1 MEEIMENKKNATS
14 GNSDGSVEG
23 TIIIG
28 SGVIGLFSA
37 YYLNKQGYE
46 VTIIERSNGDDGCS
60 LGNAGMIVPSH
71 FIPLA
76 VPGMIE
82 KGIKWMFNSESPFY
96 VKPRLNLDLLSWGL
110 KFYQAANKK
119 QVERAMPALRD
130 ISLLSKALY
139 QDLAKTPDFDFSFE
153 EKGLMM
159 LCKTEHSFEEEVEV
173 AHQANELGL
182 KTKILTTKELHQLEP
197 EVKPDVAGAIFYEG
211 DAHLYPNQLIKNL
224 KKHLQ
229 NKGVKFL
236 YNTEVT
242 GFEFEKSEIKKT
254 KIKQIVSNSNQNRT
268 ANHSELITH
277 NLIIATGSWSPL
289 LAEMLN
295 IGLPMQAGKGY
306 SITYDQNEGEKLNIP
321 SILLEARVAIT
332 PMSANLIRFGGTMEI
347 GGLNDAIN
355 MNRVRGIIKAVPN
368 YFPDYQIAMPQKEQV
383 WYGLRPCSP
392 DGLPYIGRTNKFK
405 NLVIASGHA
414 MMGLSLA
421 PATGKLVQEI
431 IENQKN
437 SIEIDLYKPER
448 YD

>member
-1 MEEIMENKKNATS
+1 MKT
-14 GNSDGSVEG
+14 
-23 TIIIG
+23 TIIG

-37 YYLNKQGYE
+37 YYLNQQGHE

-60 LGNAGMIVPSH
+60 MGNAGMIVPSH

-119 QVERAMPALRD
+119 QVEQAMPALRD

-139 QDLAKTPDFDFSFE
+139 QDLAKTPAFDFAFE

-159 LCKTEHSFEEEVEV
+159 LCKTEHSFEEEIEV

-182 KTKILTTKELHQLEP
+182 KTKILSTKELHEFEP

-211 DAHLYPNQLIKNL
+211 DAHLYPNQLVKNL

-242 GFEFEKSEIKKT
+242 GFDFEKSEIKKT
-254 KIKQIVSNSNQNRT
+254 KIKQIVGNTTQNRT

-289 LAEMLN
+289 LADMLN
-295 IGLPMQAGKGY
+295 ICLPMQAGKGY
-306 SITYDQNEGEKLNIP
+306 SVTYDQNEGKKLNIP

-332 PMSANLIRFGGTMEI
+332 PMSDNLIRFGGTMEI
-347 GGLNDAIN
+347 GGLNDKIN

-368 YFPDYQIAMPQKEQV
+368 YFPDYQIDIPQKEQV

-431 IENQKN
+431 IDNQKN

>member
-1 MEEIMENKKNATS
+1 
-14 GNSDGSVEG
+14 
-23 TIIIG
+23 
-28 SGVIGLFSA
+28 
-37 YYLNKQGYE
+37 
-46 VTIIERSNGDDGCS
+46 
-60 LGNAGMIVPSH
+60 
-71 FIPLA
+71 
-76 VPGMIE
+76 
-82 KGIKWMFNSESPFY
+82 
-96 VKPRLNLDLLSWGL
+96 
-110 KFYQAANKK
+110 
-119 QVERAMPALRD
+119 MPALRD

-139 QDLAKTPDFDFSFE
+139 QELAKTPDFDFAFE

-182 KTKILTTKELHQLEP
+182 KTKVLSTKELHEFEP

-211 DAHLYPNQLIKNL
+211 DAHLYPNQLVKNL
-224 KKHLQ
+224 KKHLE

-242 GFEFEKSEIKKT
+242 GFEFEKNEIKKI
-254 KIKQIVSNSNQNRT
+254 KIKQIIDNTTQ
-268 ANHSELITH
+268 HSELKTQ

-289 LAEMLN
+289 LADMLN

-306 SITYDQNEGEKLNIP
+306 SVTYEQNEGKKLNIP

-332 PMSANLIRFGGTMEI
+332 PMSDNLIRFGGTMEI
-347 GGLNDAIN
+347 GGLNDEIN

-368 YFPDYQIAMPQKEQV
+368 YFPDYQITIPQREQV

-392 DGLPYIGRTNKFK
+392 DGLPYIGRTNKYK

-431 IENQKN
+431 IDNQKS

-448 YD
+448 YN

>member
-1 MEEIMENKKNATS
+1 MNLKNHNDNSHTKNLENK
-14 GNSDGSVEG
+14 NSPLGAG
-23 TIIIG
+23 GITIIG

-46 VTIIERSNGDDGCS
+46 VTIIERSNGDDSCS
-60 LGNAGMIVPSH
+60 MGNAGMIVPSH

-139 QDLAKTPDFDFSFE
+139 QELAKTPDFDFAFE

-182 KTKILTTKELHQLEP
+182 KTKVLSTKELHEYEP

-211 DAHLYPNQLIKNL
+211 DAHLYPNQLVKNL
-224 KKHLQ
+224 KKHLE

-242 GFEFEKSEIKKT
+242 GFEFEKSEIKSI
-254 KIKQIVSNSNQNRT
+254 KIKQSVGEAI
-268 ANHSELITH
+268 NHSSLSINH
-277 NLIIATGSWSPL
+277 LIIATGSWSPL
-289 LAEMLN
+289 LADMLN

-306 SITYDQNEGEKLNIP
+306 SVTYEQNQGKKLNIP

-332 PMSANLIRFGGTMEI
+332 PMSENLIRFGGTMEI
-347 GGLNDAIN
+347 GGLNDEIN

-368 YFPDYQIAMPQKEQV
+368 YFPDYQIEMPQKEQV

-392 DGLPYIGRTNKFK
+392 DGLPYIGRTNKYK

-421 PATGKLVQEI
+421 PATGKLVQEVI
-431 IENQKN
+431 DNQKN
-437 SIEIDLYKPER
+437 SIDIGLYKPER

>member
-1 MEEIMENKKNATS
+1 MNT
-14 GNSDGSVEG
+14 
-23 TIIIG
+23 TIIG

-37 YYLNKQGYE
+37 YYLNQQGHE

-60 LGNAGMIVPSH
+60 MGNAGMIVPSH

-139 QDLAKTPDFDFSFE
+139 QDLAKIPNFDFSFE
-153 EKGLMM
+153 EKGLMI
-159 LCKTEHSFEEEVEV
+159 LCKTSHVYEEEIAV
-173 AHQANELGL
+173 AKQANELGL
-182 KTKILTTKELHQLEP
+182 KTKTLNINELHQLEP

-211 DAHLYPNQLIKNL
+211 DAHLYPNQLVKKL
-224 KKHLQ
+224 KTHLEKQ
-229 NKGVKFL
+229 GVKFL

-242 GFEFEKSEIKKT
+242 GFEVEKDQIKSI
-254 KIKQIVSNSNQNRT
+254 KIKQSVGESTPQRNAACS
-268 ANHSELITH
+268 SLITQH
-277 NLIIATGSWSPL
+277 LIIATGSWSPILTKL
-289 LAEMLN
+289 LDLN
-295 IGLPMQAGKGY
+295 LPMQAGKGY
-306 SITYDQNEGEKLNIP
+306 SVTNEQKIDKKLNIP
-321 SILLEARVAIT
+321 SILMEARVAIT
-332 PMSANLIRFGGTMEI
+332 PMSDNLIRFGGTMEI
-347 GGLNDAIN
+347 GGLNDEIN

-368 YFPDYQIAMPQKEQV
+368 YFPDYRIDMPQKEQI

-392 DGLPYIGRTNKFK
+392 DGLPYIGRTNKYK

-414 MMGLSLA
+414 MMGVSLA
-421 PATGKLVQEI
+421 PATGKLVQQI
-431 IENQKN
+431 IDNQQTTLD
-437 SIEIDLYKPER
+437 IELYKPER

>member
-1 MEEIMENKKNATS
+1 MKT
-14 GNSDGSVEG
+14 
-23 TIIIG
+23 TIIG

-37 YYLNKQGYE
+37 YYLNQQGHE
-46 VTIIERSNGDDGCS
+46 VTIIERSNGEDSCS
-60 LGNAGMIVPSH
+60 MGNAGMIVPSH

-110 KFYQAANKK
+110 KFYQAATKK

-130 ISLLSKALY
+130 ISLLSKTLY
-139 QDLAKTPDFDFSFE
+139 QDLAKTPDFDFAFE

-159 LCKTEHSFEEEVEV
+159 LCKTEHSFKEEIEV
-173 AHQANELGL
+173 AQQANELGL
-182 KTKILTTKELHQLEP
+182 KTKILSTKELHEFEP

-211 DAHLYPNQLIKNL
+211 DAHLYPNQLVKNL
-224 KKHLQ
+224 KKHIQ

-242 GFEFEKSEIKKT
+242 GFDFEKSEIKKT
-254 KIKQIVSNSNQNRT
+254 KIKQIVGNTTQNRT

-289 LAEMLN
+289 LADMLN

-306 SITYDQNEGEKLNIP
+306 SVTYEQNEGKKLNIP

-332 PMSANLIRFGGTMEI
+332 PMSDNLIRFGGTMEI
-347 GGLNDAIN
+347 GGLNDKIN

-368 YFPDYQIAMPQKEQV
+368 YFPDYQIDIPKKEQV

-392 DGLPYIGRTNKFK
+392 DGLPYIGRTNKYK

-431 IENQKN
+431 IDNQKN